1 MVTDD
6 IAGQSSIGAHTTTV
20 DKVWASSPVP
30 AHAPRAPRHPPPS
43 LSACSLCFLPPLL
56 LSCVRSD
63 AGLNGHTLP
72 TSSSCSF
79 ASYKSNQHVKL
90 LADTSSSLHR
100 AQIESVGGQRAAALN
115 CVRHSGTSGVPHAER
130 VGMHVADCV

>member
-1 MVTDD
+1 MRRVRRATRRP
-6 IAGQSSIGAHTTTV
+6 AY
-20 DKVWASSPVP
+20 PP
-30 AHAPRAPRHPPPS
+30 AHC
-43 LSACSLCFLPPLL
+43 ACLPPLL

-72 TSSSCSF
+72 TSSSCSL